1 MVKLSGVKHRA
12 ADVALAVKR
21 LQHRHHRALS
31 QALAPLGLSL
41 VQWDTLRHLDRQ
53 PDASLHDLAVLT
65 FQTDQSF
72 GSLAVRMAERGLI
85 ERITG
90 PGRAVRHRL
99 TDEGARLAAITS
111 GGAIPDTADYDVIED
126 PAGAFVG
133 KVNEDFAIESMSGD
147 IFLLGNRSWRIL
159 RVEAGRLRVADVDSR
174 QCAVERRRTRARDEL
189 DRLHDAV

>member
-1 MVKLSGVKHRA
+1 MKHRP

-41 VQWDTLRHLDRQ
+41 VQWDTLRHLHRQ

-72 GSLAVRMAERGLI
+72 GSLAVRMAERGFI
-85 ERITG
+85 ERLPG

-99 TDEGARLAAITS
+99 T
-111 GGAIPDTADYDVIED
+111 ED
-126 PAGAFVG
+126 G
-133 KVNEDFAIESMSGD
+133 E
-147 IFLLGNRSWRIL
+147 
-159 RVEAGRLRVADVDSR
+159 RLRAAG
-174 QCAVERRRTRARDEL
+174 Q
-189 DRLHDAV
+189 DAVDAVFASSFSGLSAEQLDQLGDLLEAALA